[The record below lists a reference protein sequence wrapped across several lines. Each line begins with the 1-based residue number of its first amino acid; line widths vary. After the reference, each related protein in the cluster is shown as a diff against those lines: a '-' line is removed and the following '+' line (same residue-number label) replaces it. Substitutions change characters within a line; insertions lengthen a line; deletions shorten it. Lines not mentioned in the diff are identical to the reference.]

1 MQHVTGVIEI
11 MREPLISFRDFSF
24 QYRSL
29 SEPTLKNI
37 TLDIYPGEKILIAG
51 PSGSG
56 KSTLAHCINGL
67 IPFTYSGTIS
77 GDYSLQG
84 RRPADLSI
92 FEISRSVG
100 TILQDQDGQF
110 IGLSVGEDVAFAFEN
125 DCMPVAEMKPKVAR
139 ALEIVDMLPHTG
151 HSPHELSGGQKQ
163 RVSLAGVLSME
174 ANVLLFDEPLANL
187 DPASGK
193 HAMAL
198 IEDIHKQTG
207 KTILIIEHRV
217 EDVLEQ
223 PVDRIVIMAEGR
235 IVRTGTP
242 DEILASSVMSAHGLR
257 EPLYVTALKYAGCEL
272 NPEDHPSSLAQV
284 GANPE
289 YRSRLAAF
297 VAAADAEKPLPDRE
311 PLIEMDNVRY
321 SYDGEREVIRGVSLT
336 IGRGERLA
344 LLGNNGAG
352 KSTLSHLLTGI
363 AKPSSGSIRL
373 LGEDTRSWSIRRLG
387 QQIGYVMQNPNHMI
401 TQAMIWDEV
410 ALGLRVRG
418 LGEEEVSARVEETL
432 RICGLYG
439 YREWPISALSYGQK
453 KRVTIASILA
463 LEPRLMILDEPTAG
477 QDYKHYTEFMSFI
490 SRLADSG
497 LSFLFITH
505 DMHLALEYTE
515 RAAVLCDGAIIACG
529 ETASVLTDVS
539 AIARANLK
547 ETSLGALA
555 RLTGAAAPDMLVR
568 DFIAHEKKVN
578 HHE

>member
-1 MQHVTGVIEI
+1 

-67 IPFTYSGTIS
+67 IPFTYGGTIS
-77 GDYSLQG
+77 GEYSLQG

-139 ALEIVDMLPHTG
+139 ALEIVDMLPHIG

-174 ANVLLFDEPLANL
+174 AGVLLFDEPLANL

-198 IEDIHKQTG
+198 IEDIHQQTG

-242 DEILASSVMSAHGLR
+242 DEILASSVMSTHGLR

-272 NPEDHPSSLAQV
+272 APEDRPSSLERVSADPD
-284 GANPE
+284 N
-289 YRSRLAAF
+289 RFRLAAF
-297 VAAADAEKPLPDRE
+297 AAAADSVKPLPDRE
-311 PLIEMDNVRY
+311 PLVEMDNVRY

-336 IGRGERLA
+336 IGQGERLA

-418 LGEEEVSARVEETL
+418 LGEEDVSARVEETL

-555 RLTGAAAPDMLVR
+555 RLTGAAAPEMLVR